1 MLSTPQQLYVDE
13 MYQRALGGNSSD
25 LYYNP
30 DAMDYNTDFIGSV
43 TLDNA
48 PMQNYNLTVS
58 GGSDVMTYNVN
69 ANYFKQDGIL
79 INSGY
84 ERFSTRANATFKKG
98 RFSGFV
104 SIGLNHSDKSVEPW
118 NVYQFAQYQKPYM
131 KPLNME
137 DGSEVEIDA
146 DNNVEHLGYLARI
159 LTNSDDRVE
168 NSHNIAANFKIEIID
183 GLTYQVNLG
192 YNYWQYKKRFL

>member
-1 MLSTPQQLYVDE
+1 MQWIIIPI
-13 MYQRALGGNSSD
+13 
-25 LYYNP
+25 
-30 DAMDYNTDFIGSV
+30 FIGSV

-98 RFSGFV
+98 RFRGFV

-118 NVYQFAQYQKPYM
+118 KCISV
-131 KPLNME
+131 L
-137 DGSEVEIDA
+137 
-146 DNNVEHLGYLARI
+146 
-159 LTNSDDRVE
+159 
-168 NSHNIAANFKIEIID
+168 HNIRNHI
-183 GLTYQVNLG
+183 
-192 YNYWQYKKRFL
+192 